1 MRLIVPIR
9 LGIIKR
15 YFDKYKYQ
23 KKKRDEIIAAL
34 EESEEQIREVLGDKE
49 YVHYSEAIPEIGQFL
64 NEVREK
70 EARLLEEKQKKEGTK
85 IAEFVDLKSF
95 V

>member
-1 MRLIVPIR
+1 LIVPIR

-49 YVHYSEAIPEIGQFL
+49 YVHY
-64 NEVREK
+64 
-70 EARLLEEKQKKEGTK
+70 
-85 IAEFVDLKSF
+85 
-95 V
+95 